1 MSAYRNLGHKAPALI
16 GTLLLTGV
24 VACGGTAGNDSDQG
38 GGAAGSVAGSADSA
52 MGRNASGAGARS
64 GSGDTPATGNRLT
77 DTTALLLLAS
87 VNRAEAATGKL
98 AGTRARNSDVKAY
111 ARMMVQ
117 EHRADM
123 IRIRRLVT
131 SAKLPASIGMDSV
144 TQGNAGMGAAG
155 GIGSAGTPGGGAA
168 AGNTN
173 ATGIGGTAGTGTAG
187 MGATSA
193 VTSSDATIRNVEQ
206 MQAQTMSQLQ
216 SATGAEFDKA
226 YISSQIATHTQVLD
240 LLRQNESQL
249 SNAGVKAHVAALTQ
263 SVEKHLLRAKEIHQ
277 KLGGADSTSAVM
289 SPSQPH

>member
-1 MSAYRNLGHKAPALI
+1 MSAYRKLGRKAPALL

-24 VACGGTAGNDSDQG
+24 VACGGNAGNDSNEG
-38 GGAAGSVAGSADSA
+38 GGASGSVAGGADSA
-52 MGRNASGAGARS
+52 MGRNASGAAAAS
-64 GSGDTPATGNRLT
+64 GSGDMPATANRLT
-77 DTTALLLLAS
+77 DTTALLLIAS
-87 VNRAEAATGKL
+87 VHRAEAATGKL
-98 AGTRARNSDVKAY
+98 AGTKARNAEVKAY

-123 IRIRRLVT
+123 TKVRRLVT
-131 SAKLPASIGMDSV
+131 SAQMPASIGMDSV
-144 TQGNAGMGAAG
+144 TQANAGMGAAG
-155 GIGSAGTPGGGAA
+155 GTGSAGTPGGGAA

-173 ATGIGGTAGTGTAG
+173 ATGSGGTAGTGTAG

-216 SATGAEFDKA
+216 SATGTEFDKA
-226 YISSQIATHTQVLD
+226 YVSSQIAAHTQVLD

-249 SNAGVKAHVAALTQ
+249 SNAGVKAHVTALAQ
-263 SVEKHLLRAKEIHQ
+263 SIEKHLQRAKEIEK
-277 KLGGADSTSAVM
+277 KLGGGDSTSAAM